1 MREARRPV
9 RGDGAPAGPQPRGRA
24 EFTRMARGPQS
35 RSDAESMAPERF
47 GRSNGMELAASVD
60 KLQGHARNRLPRRD
74 AASMRL
80 HPPVPSS
87 IGMIVLRN
95 RHLLLADVLLVS
107 LAPWVAFAIRFESGS
122 WPDVMVRIAWLYVM
136 VATPLRIL
144 ATYALGLYGRLWRYA
159 SIRDLGVLVRS
170 LLASA
175 AVGIVVGLIVVP
187 IVLGDR
193 VPLSVLVLDGLLG
206 AVLMTLPRLLLRAPA
221 QRRAPGAELRPAI
234 IVGAGAAGSMIVREV
249 LDSPHL
255 HVEPVAIVD
264 DDPAKLGRTLHGVPI
279 VGRLDDLV
287 EVIRLLGAVEVII
300 AMPTVSG
307 AVVRRVVQAA
317 ADAGVAARTVPGLYE
332 LIAGFKSVSALR
344 KVEIEDLLR
353 RDPVQTDLAQVQELA
368 SGKVVMVTG
377 AGGSIGG
384 ELCRQIA
391 RLEPSRLVAVGRG
404 ENSVFELLQEL
415 RSSFPELTVEPV
427 IADIRDRARLERVF
441 RAYRPST
448 VFHAAAHKHVP
459 LMEQNVSEAI
469 LNNVLGTQVVAELAD
484 RFGCERFVLISSD
497 KAVRPSSVMGATK
510 RLAEGVIQAL
520 AQHSSCRF
528 VAVRFGNVLG
538 SRGSVIPTF
547 LRQIQN
553 GGPLTITH
561 PEMRR
566 YFMTIPEAVQ
576 LVLQA
581 GAMGA
586 GDEVFVLDMG
596 EPVRVLDLARDLIR
610 LSGLIEGQDVE
621 IRFTGMRPGEKL
633 YEELF
638 FDEESAVRTEHPKVL
653 RARNAVLEFKSGY
666 GVADLIAGAQRNVP
680 ADELRRGIRQLV
692 PEYTG
697 APEIGEAPRTAPVA
711 APSPVRAVAVSR
723 AS

>member
-1 MREARRPV
+1 
-9 RGDGAPAGPQPRGRA
+9 
-24 EFTRMARGPQS
+24 MAQ
-35 RSDAESMAPERF
+35 
-47 GRSNGMELAASVD
+47 
-60 KLQGHARNRLPRRD
+60 
-74 AASMRL
+74 
-80 HPPVPSS
+80 
-87 IGMIVLRN
+87 LRN
-95 RHLLLADVLLVS
+95 RHLLLIDAVLL
-107 LAPWVAFAIRFESGS
+107 PVAAWLSFAIRFEGGS
-122 WPDVMVRIAWLYVM
+122 WPVGMLPVFIAFV
-136 VATPLRIL
+136 VL
-144 ATYALGLYGRLWRYA
+144 AVPAKLAMLVWSGMYGRLWRYA
-159 SIRDLGVLVRS
+159 SIHDLAVLCRGAA
-170 LLASA
+170 LAFLA
-175 AVGIVVGLIVVP
+175 GAIVGLVIVPAVP
-187 IVLGDR
+187 TMAQR
-193 VPLSVLVLDGLLG
+193 VPLSSVALDALLAALLLG
-206 AVLMTLPRLLLRAPA
+206 ALRLFLRVGRSPRYRHDEAA
-221 QRRAPGAELRPAI
+221 RRAI
-234 IVGAGAAGSMIVREV
+234 VVGAGAAGALIVREMAQSGRHN
-249 LDSPHL
+249 LL
-255 HVEPVAIVD
+255 PVAFVD
-264 DDPAKLGRTLHGVPI
+264 DDRSKHGRKLHGLPI
-279 VGRLDDLV
+279 AGSLADLA
-287 EVIRLLGAVEVII
+287 AVAARYSADEVII
-300 AMPTVSG
+300 AVPSAPG
-307 AVVRRVVQAA
+307 RVVREVVSAA
-317 ADAGVAARTVPGLYE
+317 ASIGIPTRTVPGLFE
-332 LIAGFKSVSALR
+332 LIEGHKTVSSLR

-353 RDPVQTDLAQVQELA
+353 RDPVQTDLEQVGELA
-368 SGKVVMVTG
+368 RGKVVMVTG

-391 RLEPSRLVAVGRG
+391 RLQPSRLVAVGRG

-415 RSSFPELTVEPV
+415 RASFPELTVEPV

-441 RAYRPST
+441 RSYRPST

-484 RFGCERFVLISSD
+484 RFACERFVLISSD

-610 LSGLIEGQDVE
+610 LSGLVEGQDIE

-666 GVADLIAGAQRNVP
+666 GVADLIAGAQRNVA

-711 APSPVRAVAVSR
+711 ASSPARAVAVSR